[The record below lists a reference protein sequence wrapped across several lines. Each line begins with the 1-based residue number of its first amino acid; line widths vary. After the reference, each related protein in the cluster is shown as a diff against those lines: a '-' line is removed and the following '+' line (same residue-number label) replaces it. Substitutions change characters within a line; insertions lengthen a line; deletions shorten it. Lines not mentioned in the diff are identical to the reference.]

1 MSYQYRWILLDL
13 CRKKYILI
21 SYFSHPEKFS
31 KTWVT
36 DDHRGG
42 SGVDGPRS
50 VSEWRTQNGK
60 EGVERAWE
68 RGKGGKEKKKIVR
81 KEYREGVGWK
91 GDAGRRRTQV
101 NANGQRRVWRE
112 WMRSNAI
119 LKGYRRWTRREKWIA
134 KMSKVCTSRRR
145 APIRR
150 GFRDREILRGSTD
163 SHPSVFAIV
172 FIVASIRVVLS
183 CFVAARG
190 DRWRCWWCCVRWW
203 LIPWKIV
210 EGCDVS
216 RIRGEGKTIR
226 TLLLFY

>member
-1 MSYQYRWILLDL
+1 MGHRWSPWRFR
-13 CRKKYILI
+13 CRWAKKC
-21 SYFSHPEKFS
+21 ERVED
-31 KTWVT
+31 TEWQG
-36 DDHRGG
+36 RGRK
-42 SGVDGPRS
+42 GVRERKRG
-50 VSEWRTQNGK
+50 
-60 EGVERAWE
+60 EGE
-68 RGKGGKEKKKIVR
+68 KKIVR

-172 FIVASIRVVLS
+172 FLVASTRVVLS
-183 CFVAARG
+183 CFVAAGG
-190 DRWRCWWCCVRWW
+190 DRWRCWWCCVRWR